1 MQDIRAIPTATMAIV
16 SQILSSLAESVA
28 KLTESAAKGTA
39 VRGMVSEIEGRGA
52 VPEVA
57 VRGLVAKGVAAIAD
71 EATLRVKNGTVNAIN
86 TPACLKRAAMLC
98 IFPP

>member
-1 MQDIRAIPTATMAIV
+1 MQDIRAIPTATMAMV

-39 VRGMVSEIEGRGA
+39 LRGA

-57 VRGLVAKGVAAIAD
+57 VRGLVAKGVAAIAG
-71 EATLRVKNGTVNAIN
+71 EATLRVKNGAVNAIN

>member
-28 KLTESAAKGTA
+28 KLAKSAAKG
-39 VRGMVSEIEGRGA
+39 VILSEA
-52 VPEVA
+52 ALEVA
-57 VRGLVAKGVAAIAD
+57 VRGLAARGLTAKGVAAIAG
-71 EATLRVKNGTVNAIN
+71 EATLRVKNGAVNATN

-98 IFPP
+98 IFSP

>member
-28 KLTESAAKGTA
+28 KGVMLSEAAL
-39 VRGMVSEIEGRGA
+39 
-52 VPEVA
+52 EVD
-57 VRGLVAKGVAAIAD
+57 VRGLAARGLPAKGVAAIAG
-71 EATLRVKNGTVNAIN
+71 EATLRVKNGAVNATN
-86 TPACLKRAAMLC
+86 TPACLKRAAMWC

>member
-28 KLTESAAKGTA
+28 KLAKSAAKG
-39 VRGMVSEIEGRGA
+39 VMLSEA
-52 VPEVA
+52 TLEVA
-57 VRGLVAKGVAAIAD
+57 VRGLAARGLTAKGVAAIAGED
-71 EATLRVKNGTVNAIN
+71 TLRVTLRVRNGTVHAIN